1 MRIIS
6 GSAGGIRLQV
16 PAGVTRP
23 SSDRVRE
30 AIFSILG
37 GRVDRAVVLD
47 LFAGSGA
54 LGIECLSRGAQRA
67 DLVER
72 DRKACAVIEANLA
85 KARLGAS
92 ARVTCRDAAMFL
104 KRAEGRYDLVFADPP
119 YTKSDRDTD
128 FASSI
133 MADENLRRLI
143 SPDGMVVLETVKG
156 HVKTVPAHGW
166 ELLETRTYGDTEVSF
181 FLPAGTVA

>member
-1 MRIIS
+1 M
-6 GSAGGIRLQV
+6 
-16 PAGVTRP
+16 
-23 SSDRVRE
+23 RE

-92 ARVTCRDAAMFL
+92 ARVTCRDTAMFL
-104 KRAEGRYDLVFADPP
+104 KRA
-119 YTKSDRDTD
+119 
-128 FASSI
+128 
-133 MADENLRRLI
+133 
-143 SPDGMVVLETVKG
+143 
-156 HVKTVPAHGW
+156 
-166 ELLETRTYGDTEVSF
+166 
-181 FLPAGTVA
+181 